1 MKDMQPLL
9 KFHTDIILKNM
20 YKLGTVHVT
29 DFANDLDYYQQ
40 LRFTRKGQNG
50 GLTFHICGNAS
61 HQIKMTIYT
70 NINSWDA

>member
-40 LRFTRKGQNG
+40 LRFTRKGQ
-50 GLTFHICGNAS
+50 LVAKHF
-61 HQIKMTIYT
+61 IYAGT
-70 NINSWDA
+70 RHTK